1 MILTK
6 EKVLVVRCGFVGCM
20 YVCMYVLFVVCSV
33 LLSIYTVW
41 CTGTSIHYR
50 YLKILLSEMR
60 DASVFTLLFL
70 IQTPVPNL
78 PLKLPHLPITR
89 ISIIIQYRQ
98 RDSSIYHTAGTDR
111 APICRTGDREY
122 SLDERSDAHKSVHN
136 KKRTCTLEY
145 RTSVTSVS
153 LAFFTEHIVGSV

>member
-70 IQTPVPNL
+70 IPVPNL
-78 PLKLPHLPITR
+78 PLKLPHILPITR

-122 SLDERSDAHKSVHN
+122 SLDERRDAHNSPSTT
-136 KKRTCTLEY
+136 KKGRVL
-145 RTSVTSVS
+145 
-153 LAFFTEHIVGSV
+153 